1 MNFDRLRF
9 VAERAAL
16 GEGREAL
23 LSVDIPER
31 PGRCGFTVSPGILRS
46 SLSEPVVSCPPPHLL
61 SFFALHT
68 VIHPRSVTEFI
79 YRYNTPDRA
88 HVFLSFQLETTS
100 RATEVAAVL
109 DELERGGMKGCDI
122 SDDEMA
128 KSHAR
133 YMIGGASDVPNERI
147 FRFGETFSAIFFSFP
162 LSSFSLL
169 FLSTLIFCALTLFL
183 IDTIYLFLIY
193 LRHWHATDVRIP

>member
-1 MNFDRLRF
+1 
-9 VAERAAL
+9 
-16 GEGREAL
+16 
-23 LSVDIPER
+23 
-31 PGRCGFTVSPGILRS
+31 
-46 SLSEPVVSCPPPHLL
+46 
-61 SFFALHT
+61 
-68 VIHPRSVTEFI
+68 VTEFI

-147 FRFGETFSAIFFSFP
+147 FRFGETFSANFFSFSP
-162 LSSFSLL
+162 FLLFSPHSFYFNFLRPDAIPNRHNLPLFDLSTPLARDGRTHTLKTAEFPERPGALRKFLSSLRNMGWNISL
-169 FLSTLIFCALTLFL
+169 FHYRNHGAGE
-183 IDTIYLFLIY
+183 
-193 LRHWHATDVRIP
+193 